1 MLQQKIVIDEDK
13 DVNEKIVENIY
24 DEKDLLNENE
34 Y

>member
-34 Y
+34 